1 MKNLIDDV
9 KRHTSK
15 IIPGYEYIKTQKVYI
30 PFKKIT
36 IECQI
41 RKVSELNL
49 FFESIL
55 RLIEISVKKIVEI
68 SEILGVSDDIIK
80 EAVVDMV
87 NINYVFVSEGIITIT
102 EKGKLALKTKQT
114 IDIKKYYLQDLIV
127 DMVTGSIY
135 DLDSIRLSK
144 PQRRSVVLEEVINVD
159 NEYLDMNFKKI
170 NNAYQLQQ
178 KNNSVFENDA
188 IINEIYKIIGISYS
202 ELCYFENSIYIYKSE
217 SSNELLFDLSNDSND
232 KYKNEFYNQLK
243 DSYRPCQEYFFEKN
257 RTLINKTT
265 KRNTEKELNRLLQT
279 KALKELLFSDE
290 VNDEKMF
297 SSFTQDR
304 YSLNDSEYLSYFYY
318 PKAFQYNEIYICSD
332 NLGRLISNELCYQ
345 IKIISNNTPIYIIYN
360 KNEYKI
366 KDSIGYFFN
375 EHKENLHFIPKD
387 TVGENSICFYPDV
400 IMDLQEQ
407 IVTAFDKPISYLQI
421 SCTFNKEFIT
431 NKISEIIRK
440 YNLSEFKENR
450 KKENKKS
457 LKKAN

>member
-1 MKNLIDDV
+1 MKNLIDYV

-30 PFKKIT
+30 PVKKIT

-41 RKVSELNL
+41 RKISELNL

-55 RLIEISVKKIVEI
+55 KLIDISVKKIVEI

-87 NINYVFVSEGIITIT
+87 NIDYVFVSEGILTIT
-102 EKGKLALKTKQT
+102 EKGKLALKTKQK
-114 IDIKKYYLQDLIV
+114 IDIKKYYLKDLIV

-144 PQRRSVVLEEVINVD
+144 PLSRSVVLEEIINVD

-178 KNNSVFENDA
+178 KNNSVFKNDV

-202 ELCYFENSIYIYKSE
+202 ELCYFENNIYIYKSE
-217 SSNELLFDLSNDSND
+217 SSDELLFDLSNDSND

-243 DSYRPCQEYFFEKN
+243 DSYRPCQDYFFEKD
-257 RTLINKTT
+257 RKLINKLKEQT
-265 KRNTEKELNRLLQT
+265 TEKEHNRLLQT

-290 VNDEKMF
+290 VDDEKMF

-304 YSLNDSEYLSYFYY
+304 YSINDSEYLSYFYY
-318 PKAFQYNEIYICSD
+318 PKAFRYNEIYICSD
-332 NLGRLISNELCYQ
+332 NLGRFLSNELCYQ
-345 IKIISNNTPIYIIYN
+345 IKMISNNVPVYIIYN

-366 KDSIGYFFN
+366 KDSICHFFRDQ
-375 EHKENLHFIPKD
+375 KENLHFIPKD
-387 TVGENSICFYPDV
+387 IVDESLICFYPYI
-400 IMDLQEQ
+400 IMDLHEQ
-407 IVTAFDKPISYLQI
+407 IVTAFDKTISYLQI
-421 SCTFNKEFIT
+421 SCTFNKGVVI

-440 YNLSEFKENR
+440 YSLSEFKENKI
-450 KKENKKS
+450 KKP
-457 LKKAN
+457 LKAN